1 VSIRN
6 GLMIAAT
13 IGILSAAFSA
23 PAAAQ
28 SAACTGGGKISKT
41 IAKQMVAAQ
50 DAMKAK
56 KWQES
61 LNKLKEAEAQPGAKS
76 AFDQFH
82 ISEIRGYVYNNL
94 HQDADAARE
103 LETGLNSPCMPEAKK
118 PERLKTLVAAYTRLR
133 NYPKAIDYGNRAMK
147 VSGDPEL
154 KVLVAQ
160 AYFQSGNNKDAVRVM
175 DEYLNGASKPKEN
188 DLLLVQAACAKVG
201 DNACKKKV
209 FEKLVV
215 NYPKPDYW
223 SNLMI
228 EMRNNSDNND
238 LQNLN
243 VLRLSS
249 HVGVMKRPDEY
260 KEYAQL
266 SIDEKLACEA
276 QAILE
281 EGFTKKVFVDKR
293 DVDVNT
299 RLLNTA
305 KTRCVAEKAAVAAAE
320 NAGTTAATGDGLVKA
335 GAQQLVGGNPAKAVE
350 DIQKGIAKGGIAKG
364 DPLEAQ
370 RNDEAYLL
378 LGIAN
383 VKNKNTPEAQKAF
396 RAVKKDPTMVS
407 IARLWL
413 LSL

>member
-1 VSIRN
+1 
-6 GLMIAAT
+6 MTAAT
-13 IGILSAAFSA
+13 IAILSMGFTATASA
-23 PAAAQ
+23 Q
-28 SAACTGGGKISKT
+28 TAACTGGGKISKQ
-41 IAKQMVAAQ
+41 IAKQMIAAQ
-50 DAMKAK
+50 DAMKAR

-76 AFDQFH
+76 QFDMFH
-82 ISEIRGYVYNNL
+82 MSEIRAYIYSNQK
-94 HQDADAARE
+94 QDADAARE
-103 LETGLNSPCMPEAKK
+103 LEAGLNSPCMAEAKK
-118 PERLKTLVAAYTRLR
+118 PERLKTLVAAFTRLR
-133 NYPKAIDYGNRAMK
+133 NFPKAIEYGTRAMK

-160 AYFQSGNNKDAVRVM
+160 AYFQSGNNKEAVRIM
-175 DEYLNGASKPKEN
+175 DEYLNGTAKPKEN

-201 DNACKKKV
+201 DNACTKKV

-215 NYPKPDYW
+215 NYPKTEYW
-223 SNLMI
+223 QNLMV
-228 EMRNNSDNND
+228 EMRRNSDNSD
-238 LQNLN
+238 VQTLN
-243 VLRLSS
+243 VMRLSS

-260 KEYAQL
+260 KEFAQL
-266 SIDEKLACEA
+266 SLDEKLACES
-276 QAILE
+276 QTVLE

-320 NAGTTAATGDGLVKA
+320 SAGAIAATGDGLVKA
-335 GAQQLVGGNPAKAVE
+335 GAQQLAGGNAAKAVE
-350 DIQKGIAKGGIAKG
+350 DIQKGIAKGSIAKG
-364 DPLEAQ
+364 DPNEAQ
-370 RNDEAYLL
+370 RVDEAYIL

-383 VKNKNTPEAQKAF
+383 MKNKNTPEAQKAF

>member
-1 VSIRN
+1 
-6 GLMIAAT
+6 MIAAT
-13 IGILSAAFSA
+13 IGILSAGLTA

-28 SAACTGGGKISKT
+28 TAACTGGGKISKT

-76 AFDQFH
+76 QFDQFH
-82 ISEIRGYVYNNL
+82 IGEIRSYVYANL
-94 HQDADAARE
+94 HQDSDAARE
-103 LETGLNSPCMPEAKK
+103 LEAGLNSPCMPEAKK
-118 PERLKTLVAAYTRLR
+118 TERLKTLVAAYTRLR
-133 NYPKAIDYGNRAMK
+133 NFPKAIDYGNRAMK

-175 DEYLNGASKPKEN
+175 DEYLNGTSKPKEN
-188 DLLLVQAACAKVG
+188 DLLLVAAACGKVG
-201 DNACKKKV
+201 DKACSKKV

-223 SNLMI
+223 SNLMK
-228 EMRNNSDNND
+228 EMRGGDNND
-238 LQNLN
+238 IQQLN
-243 VLRLSS
+243 VFRLSS
-249 HVGVMKRPDEY
+249 HVGVLKRPDEY

-266 SIDEKLACEA
+266 TLDEKLSCEA
-276 QAILE
+276 QSALE

-293 DVDVNT
+293 DIDVNT
-299 RLLNTA
+299 RLLTRA
-305 KTRCVAEKAAVAAAE
+305 KTSCDAEKSAVAAAE
-320 NAGTTAATGDGLVKA
+320 NAGGLAATGDGLVKA

-350 DIQKGIAKGGIAKG
+350 DIQKGIAKGSLAKG
-364 DPLEAQ
+364 DPFEAQ

-383 VKNKNTPEAQKAF
+383 AKNKNTPEAQKAF